1 MSSFSMSPH
10 GTASEQIHHVV
21 AFVPGQ
27 KGGPAFGK
35 LFAHPRFN
43 PDKDVLANKS
53 FFNIDKMD
61 AEWSPGN
68 FLYRVFQGSCKLN
81 G

>member
-1 MSSFSMSPH
+1 MF
-10 GTASEQIHHVV
+10 QIHHVV
-21 AFVPGQ
+21 SFVPAQ

-43 PDKDVLANKS
+43 PDKDVIASKS
-53 FFNIDKMD
+53 FFNVDKMD

-68 FLYRVFQGSCKLN
+68 NEEPVL
-81 G
+81 